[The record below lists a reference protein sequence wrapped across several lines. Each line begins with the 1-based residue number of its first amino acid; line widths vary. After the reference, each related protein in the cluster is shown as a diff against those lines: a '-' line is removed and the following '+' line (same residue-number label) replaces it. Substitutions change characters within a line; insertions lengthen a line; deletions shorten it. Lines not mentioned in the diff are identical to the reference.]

1 MPILKNWS
9 IIRDN
14 NNPYLAPELRKV
26 RLQGCI
32 YNDEK
37 KRFDDGTPVST
48 SSLQKL
54 DIENKVAQTRNTT
67 YQLGEPLEE
76 FMNWLNKN
84 GYRLEDYKIWEED
97 NE

>member
-1 MPILKNWS
+1 MMK
-9 IIRDN
+9 
-14 NNPYLAPELRKV
+14 RKDLMTERPLV
-26 RLQGCI
+26 HHHF
-32 YNDEK
+32 K
-37 KRFDDGTPVST
+37 
-48 SSLQKL
+48 KL